1 MKYKLVIFDL
11 DGTILDTVHQ
21 LAVSFNEALK
31 KSGFEPQD
39 PELIKSRIG
48 NGAMKL
54 VLRSIEGLE
63 NADPDVIRS
72 DYRDYYNAHCTENTE
87 EFDGITDL
95 LRTLKA
101 NGIRTAVVTNKS
113 DAPARKLCDT
123 KFPGL
128 IDLVKG
134 HRDGL
139 PHKPDPVLVN
149 EVLDELGIC
158 VEDSIIAGDSEVD
171 IATAK
176 NAGMECISVT
186 WGYKDRRYLIDNGAI
201 FLAEDPAEIARIVM
215 G

>member
-31 KSGFEPQD
+31 KSGFEPQN

-63 NADPDVIRS
+63 NADPDVIRR
-72 DYRDYYNAHCTENTE
+72 DYREYYNAHCIENTE
-87 EFDGITDL
+87 EFAGITDL
-95 LRTLKA
+95 LKTLKD
-101 NGIRTAVVTNKS
+101 NGVMTAVVTNKS
-113 DAPARKLCDT
+113 DAPARKLCET

-128 IDLVKG
+128 IDVVKG
-134 HRDGL
+134 HREGL

-149 EVLDELGIC
+149 EVLDEFGISAEES
-158 VEDSIIAGDSEVD
+158 VMAGDSEVD
-171 IATAK
+171 IATAN

-186 WGYKDRRYLIDNGAI
+186 WGYKDRNYLIANGASV
-201 FLAEDPAEIARIVM
+201 LVDDPMEIARIVM